1 MRMVIGL
8 SLGALLGWLAWLG
21 LAVGRTLG
29 WTGLGTHVL
38 AGLGVALWN
47 MLIQSMTLFMWVA
60 LTRQVREQTAG
71 RPDLRPTA
79 ESLRRWR
86 NRLFPWMVL
95 GLPLWMVPL
104 VTGMAR
110 AIGQVPT
117 GLHSVSAW
125 AVVGLTGV
133 LTVAELRGA
142 VRLVRVLGTVDA
154 YLRGTSF
161 VTHPGHDG
169 PSARPVD

>member
-1 MRMVIGL
+1 MGMVIGL
-8 SLGALLGWLAWLG
+8 SFGAFLGWLAWLG

-38 AGLGVALWN
+38 AGLSIALWN
-47 MLIQSMTLFMWVA
+47 MFIQSMTLFMWIA
-60 LTRQVREQTAG
+60 LTRQVREQTAS
-71 RPDLRPTA
+71 RLDLRPMA

-95 GLPLWMVPL
+95 GLPLWIVPL

-110 AIGQVPT
+110 AVGQVST
-117 GLHSVSAW
+117 GFHSVSAW

-133 LTVAELRGA
+133 LTVVELRGT
-142 VRLVRVLGTVDA
+142 VQLVRVLGTVDA
-154 YLRGTSF
+154 CLRGMPL
-161 VTHPGHDG
+161 VPYPGHDG
-169 PSARPVD
+169 PSTRSVD

>member
-8 SLGALLGWLAWLG
+8 SFGAFLGWLAWLG
-21 LAVGRTLG
+21 LAVGQTLG
-29 WTGLGTHVL
+29 WTDLALHVR
-38 AGLGVALWN
+38 AGLSVALWN
-47 MLIQSMTLFMWVA
+47 ILIQSMTLFMWMA

-71 RPDLRPTA
+71 RPDLHRMT

-104 VTGMAR
+104 ITGMAR
-110 AIGQVPT
+110 AVGQVPT
-117 GLHSVSAW
+117 GLHRASAW

-133 LTVAELRGA
+133 LTVAELQGA
-142 VRLVRVLGTVDA
+142 GRLVRVLGVVDA
-154 YLRGTSF
+154 HLRGTPL

-169 PSARPVD
+169 PSAGSVD